1 MYNSN
6 EYSQVGKQIL
16 ELADNM
22 AANATKMGIQG
33 YEMLMTN
40 RDELKRV
47 TQQLIENLS
56 VEQQT

>member
-22 AANATKMGIQG
+22 AANATQMGIQG